1 VTVRKHERFTVDMP
15 EITAEL
21 LFSEDTSIRNI
32 SLGGISLTADKGL
45 KIDKEYTLK
54 IRIHDKVVPVKG
66 TVMWCKLCQSKN
78 RPNGDIIPIYSMGLQ
93 FKGDPKGDLAELIE
107 FIRSYQ
113 IPLSEE
119 VNFPGNDSDLTVLS
133 REHEEIYHLVHRD
146 LHDREKVFAVLE
158 G

>member
-1 VTVRKHERFTVDMP
+1 MRKHERFAVDMP

-32 SLGGISLTADKGL
+32 SLGGISLNADKGL
-45 KIDKEYTLK
+45 KIDKEYTIK
-54 IRIHDKVVPVKG
+54 IRMHGKVVPVKG
-66 TVMWCKLCQSKN
+66 TVMWCRLCQSKN
-78 RPNGDIIPIYSMGLQ
+78 RPNGDIIPIYSIGLQ
-93 FKGDPKGDLAELIE
+93 FRDDPKGDLAELIE

-113 IPLSEE
+113 PPLSEGM
-119 VNFPGNDSDLTVLS
+119 NFSGNESDLMVLS

>member
-1 VTVRKHERFTVDMP
+1 MRKHERFAVDMP

-45 KIDKEYTLK
+45 KINKEYTIK
-54 IRIHDKVVPVKG
+54 IRMHGKVVPVKG
-66 TVMWCKLCQSKN
+66 TVMWCRLCQSKN
-78 RPNGDIIPIYSMGLQ
+78 RPNGDIIPIYSIGLQ
-93 FKGDPKGDLAELIE
+93 FRDDPKGDLAELIE

-113 IPLSEE
+113 APLSEE
-119 VNFPGNDSDLTVLS
+119 MNFSGNESDLMVLS

>member
-1 VTVRKHERFTVDMP
+1 MRKHERFPVNMP

-45 KIDKEYTLK
+45 KIDKEYTIK
-54 IRIHDKVVPVKG
+54 IRMNGKVVPVKG

-78 RPNGDIIPIYSMGLQ
+78 RPNGDIIPIYRMGLQ
-93 FKGDPKGDLAELIE
+93 FRGDPKGDLAELIE

-113 IPLSEE
+113 TPLSEE
-119 VNFPGNDSDLTVLS
+119 MNFSGNESGLMVLS

>member
-1 VTVRKHERFTVDMP
+1 MP

-45 KIDKEYTLK
+45 KIDKEYTIK
-54 IRIHDKVVPVKG
+54 IRMHGKVVPVKG
-66 TVMWCKLCQSKN
+66 TVMWCRLCQSKN
-78 RPNGDIIPIYSMGLQ
+78 RPNGDIIPIYSIGLQ
-93 FKGDPKGDLAELIE
+93 FRDDPKGDLAELIE

-113 IPLSEE
+113 TPLSEE
-119 VNFPGNDSDLTVLS
+119 MNFSGNESDLMVLS

>member
-1 VTVRKHERFTVDMP
+1 MRKHERFTVDMP

-45 KIDKEYTLK
+45 KIDKEYTIK

-78 RPNGDIIPIYSMGLQ
+78 RPNGDIIPIYSIGLQ
-93 FKGDPKGDLAELIE
+93 FRDDPKGDLAELVE
-107 FIRSYQ
+107 FLRSYQ
-113 IPLSEE
+113 TPLAEE
-119 VNFPGNDSDLTVLS
+119 MNFPGNDSDLKVLS
-133 REHEEIYHLVHRD
+133 REHEEMYHLVHRD